1 MGGYSFVINIMI
13 KYVKIENLIDRVC
26 EMIKFTKNKK
36 ITDDKIIDEKNLDC
50 KIYKMLIIRWYN
62 VILWYKKVYN

>member
-1 MGGYSFVINIMI
+1 MLRKLITE
-13 KYVKIENLIDRVC
+13 IENLIDRVC

-50 KIYKMLIIRWYN
+50 KIYKMLIIR
-62 VILWYKKVYN
+62 